1 MPLSPEEKQQLDQQ
15 AFQNVMAEQHQ
26 KPGWLQTIEPM
37 VLPTAGNIAGGA
49 LGGGIGT
56 PFGMTVPGM
65 MAGESVGGMLGEG
78 ANQLLGITEPSL
90 TQIGMAGVAPPA
102 IRGLVGAAKAGI
114 ARIPGAAV
122 ELQAL
127 GTKMAK
133 EMAGKTIQP
142 SGTSQELFTMLK
154 QMSDEGING
163 GGTGPIFIPHKNL
176 VARAEELLA
185 KEQSLPIKDIK
196 TVRTP
201 SPNQPPFKNKQM
213 TETKVEER
221 LGQDA
226 GVMKLAEDIIRS
238 AKTNPAGFPVSEF
251 AALKSRIGGNTK
263 FDANVPSSLA
273 KANKALFSGLESD
286 LDAAAASGN
295 TPAAQLLKSASQA
308 SKLEMT
314 RDELADHIARKIIQP
329 QQTTGIEYVNA
340 KGLMQHLKNDKRIR
354 GLPMDQQDDLK
365 ATASMLLKIPSLP
378 PPGQFGSGRAVG
390 RAGLV
395 GAGTLYAT
403 GDPTLS
409 SIAGGVAAGAPQV
422 ISYALTTTPGRALMR
437 ALLQSNQGTL
447 THKGLSILSSFMAA
461 SQANPG
467 EMTR

>member
-1 MPLSPEEKQQLDQQ
+1 MSLSAEEKSKLDEQ
-15 AFQNVMAEQHQ
+15 AFSEVMAEQQQ
-26 KPGWLQTIEPM
+26 KPGWLQTIDAA

-65 MAGESVGGMLGEG
+65 MAGEAAGGALGEG

-90 TQIGMAGVAPPA
+90 SQIGLAAVAPPA

-154 QMSDEGING
+154 QMSDDGAKQG
-163 GGTGPIFIPHKNL
+163 MGPILIPQKH
-176 VARAEELLA
+176 LLQTS
-185 KEQSLPIKDIK
+185 KEMLDREMRVPLEGS
-196 TVRTP
+196 R
-201 SPNQPPFKNKQM
+201 
-213 TETKVEER
+213 
-221 LGQDA
+221 DA
-226 GVMKLAEDIIRS
+226 SVLKLAEE
-238 AKTNPAGFPVSEF
+238 AKDLAETNPAGIPIEAFQS
-251 AALKSRIGGNTK
+251 LKSRLGRDSAFDTTK
-263 FDANVPSSLA
+263 PKSSQA
-273 KANKALFSGLESD
+273 ANKQLFASLERD
-286 LDAAAASGN
+286 LDEAVKSGG
-295 TPAAQLLKSASQA
+295 TPAADMLKAATQA

-329 QQTTGIEYVNA
+329 QQTTGLEYVNA

-354 GLPMDQQDDLK
+354 GLPLDQQDDLK

-390 RAGLV
+390 RAGIV

-422 ISYALTTTPGRALMR
+422 ISYALTTMPGRALMR

-461 SQANPG
+461 TQANPG